1 MIGSIGKYSVG
12 GGLTAAIML
21 AVAALSAGC
30 TPTGVAVGA
39 GASVGVAA
47 VQERSIGDAIDDNV
61 INVEINHLLLQ
72 KSQDLF
78 RQVAIDVVE
87 GRVLLTGSVPLPEHR
102 VDAARLSWQAD
113 GVREVINEIQ
123 VNDRSGVIDFARDAW
138 ITTQLSA
145 MLLRDREI
153 SDINYNIETV
163 NSVIYLIGIAQ
174 HDQELERV
182 TSHARTIAGVR
193 KVISHVRLKDDPR
206 RRS

>member
-1 MIGSIGKYSVG
+1 MIGSIGKISVG
-12 GGLTAAIML
+12 SGLTAAVML
-21 AVAALSAGC
+21 AVASLAAGC
-30 TPTGVAVGA
+30 TATGVAVGA
-39 GASVGVAA
+39 GASVGVAG
-47 VQERSIGDAIDDNV
+47 VQERSIGDAIDDKV

-102 VDAARLSWQAD
+102 VDAARLAWQAD

-145 MLLRDREI
+145 KLLRDREI

-193 KVISHVRLKDDPR
+193 KVLSHVRLKDDPR

>member
-1 MIGSIGKYSVG
+1 MIGSIGKLSVG
-12 GGLTAAIML
+12 GGLTAAVML
-21 AVAALSAGC
+21 AVASLAAGC

-78 RQVAIDVVE
+78 RQVALDVVE

-102 VDAARLSWQAD
+102 VDAARLAWQAD

-123 VNDRSGVIDFARDAW
+123 VTDRSGVIDFARDAW

-145 MLLRDREI
+145 KLLRDREI

-182 TSHARTIAGVR
+182 TGHARTIAGVR

>member
-1 MIGSIGKYSVG
+1 MIGSIGKISFSG
-12 GGLTAAIML
+12 RLTAAIML
-21 AVAALSAGC
+21 AVAGLSAGC

-61 INVEINHLLLQ
+61 INVEINHFLLQ
-72 KSQDLF
+72 ESQDLF
-78 RQVAIDVVE
+78 RQVALDVVE
-87 GRVLLTGSVPLPEHR
+87 GRVLLTGSVPFPEHR
-102 VDAARLSWQAD
+102 VDAARLAWQAD

-123 VNDRSGVIDFARDAW
+123 VTDRSGVIDFARDAW

-145 MLLRDREI
+145 KLLRDREI

-174 HDQELERV
+174 HDRELERV
-182 TSHARTIAGVR
+182 TGHARTIAGVR